1 MRLIDIGLSRGVSL
15 NRFGLYLKCFV
26 GGICLAISEEI
37 QQLQGLSAAIQKAM
51 DLNEPVLFSHVK
63 KIEYKSPLL
72 FYQAG
77 RKQYTGERF
86 YWQNPTKKMT
96 ITGLGSV
103 KNLQVPANAGRYKQV
118 EQSWILLQKNA
129 VKTGVENVDATG
141 PLLFGGFSFDYEQ
154 NSTLLW
160 NQFGDNL
167 FYIPVLML
175 SIVEGEAY
183 LTKNVLCTPENQE
196 QISIDRINE
205 WEQSLFENLSERE
218 LPVNPLVEQREVRP
232 TEWIQTVANATNEMK
247 NSDIDKIVLA
257 RELRIVFKNR
267 IVSEK
272 VLQTLMEEQP
282 TSYIFSFEA
291 GGDCFIGATP
301 EQLIKKKG
309 NEVFSVCLAGSIA
322 RGRNLDEDTRL
333 GDELL
338 HDPKNLM
345 EHQYVVKMI
354 TNALN
359 KVCNQVIVPKKPE
372 LMKIRHIQHLFTPV
386 KGVCANNITI
396 FDFVEQLHPTPAMGG
411 LPKEKAVD
419 RIREIEGLE
428 RGFYAGPLG
437 WVDAYGNGEFV
448 VGIRSAL
455 LQGNEAS
462 LFAGCGVLAD
472 SHPESEYQETSIKF
486 NPMLSA
492 LGGNLNE

>member
-1 MRLIDIGLSRGVSL
+1 M
-15 NRFGLYLKCFV
+15 
-26 GGICLAISEEI
+26 AISEET
-37 QQLQGLSAAIQKAM
+37 QQLQGLASALQKAK

-63 KIEYKSPLL
+63 KIEYKSPLS

-77 RKQYTGERF
+77 RVQYAGERF
-86 YWQNPTKKMT
+86 YWQDPAKKIT
-96 ITGLGSV
+96 ITGLGNV
-103 KNLQVPANAGRYKQV
+103 KNLQVTANADRYKQV
-118 EQSWILLQKNA
+118 EKSWINFQKTA
-129 VKTGVENVDATG
+129 VKTGVKDIDATG

-154 NSTLLW
+154 NSTILW

-167 FYIPVLML
+167 FYIPAFML

-196 QISIDRINE
+196 PFSINMIND
-205 WEQSLFENLSERE
+205 WEECLFEDLDEKE
-218 LPVNPLVEQREVRP
+218 IPDNPLVEQREVRP
-232 TEWIQTVANATNEMK
+232 TEWKQTVANAVLEMK
-247 NSDIDKIVLA
+247 NSDLDKIVLA
-257 RELRIVFKNR
+257 RELRVVFKNR
-267 IVSEK
+267 IVSEH
-272 VLQTLMEEQP
+272 VLQNLMKEQP

-322 RGRNLDEDTRL
+322 RGKTSVEDAQL

-345 EHQYVVKMI
+345 EHQYVVSMI
-354 TNALN
+354 TNAL
-359 KVCNQVIVPKKPE
+359 KAVCNQVMVPEEPQ

-386 KGVCANNITI
+386 KGVCNNEVTI
-396 FDFVEQLHPTPAMGG
+396 FDFVEKLHPTPAMGG
-411 LPKEKAVD
+411 LPKEQAVI

-428 RGFYAGPLG
+428 RGLYAGPIG
-437 WVDAYGNGEFV
+437 WVDSYGNGEFA

-455 LQGNEAS
+455 LQGSEAS
-462 LFAGCGVLAD
+462 LFAGCGVLED
-472 SHPESEYQETSIKF
+472 SQPESEYQETAIKF

-492 LGGNLNE
+492 LGGNLHE